1 MGVMPSFLAVNLDI
15 VYLPKFRLFALLDL
29 SPALPY
35 SAREEMWGNIGVRPA
50 QTYSF
55 QENTTPP
62 TPTTPPTHK
71 PSTPRDI
78 QGFIIIPLICSL
90 TCQQLNVP

>member
-1 MGVMPSFLAVNLDI
+1 MGAMPSFLAVNLDI

-55 QENTTPP
+55 QENTDPP
-62 TPTTPPTHK
+62 QKLTH
-71 PSTPRDI
+71 THTHTHLTL
-78 QGFIIIPLICSL
+78 QGTFRISL
-90 TCQQLNVP
+90 SFHSYVH